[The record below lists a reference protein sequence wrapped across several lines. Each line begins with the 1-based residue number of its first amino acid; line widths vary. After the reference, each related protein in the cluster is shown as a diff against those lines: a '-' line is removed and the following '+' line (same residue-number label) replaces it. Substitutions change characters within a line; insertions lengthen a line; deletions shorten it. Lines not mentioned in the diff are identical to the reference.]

1 MLSESARM
9 TTAAELRFRV
19 QAPNAK
25 VRATTVIALDPASEP
40 FVGRLA
46 EEQWNHAT
54 FLKASSGAAGDPG
67 ASVTHVDA
75 DADASLTAFDGRP
88 TRVRDEVN
96 AADQVIMVASA
107 GGRADAAAAIGRA
120 CSDRRVTTTA
130 LIVGAADAS
139 DVEISKTLAQLR
151 PWSLMVVIANSDDY
165 VTDMMTALRV

>member
-1 MLSESARM
+1 VLSESARM

-19 QAPNAK
+19 QAPNSKA
-25 VRATTVIALDPASEP
+25 RATTIIALDAPSET
-40 FVGRLA
+40 FIRRLS
-46 EEQWNHAT
+46 EDRWNHAT
-54 FLKASSGAAGDPG
+54 FLKAPAGDPVG
-67 ASVTHVDA
+67 DA
-75 DADASLTAFDGRP
+75 EADDGWVSTLDDRR

-107 GGRADAAAAIGRA
+107 GGHANAAAMIGRA
-120 CSDRRVTTTA
+120 CSLKRVTTTA

-139 DVEISKTLAQLR
+139 DGDVSKTLAQLR

>member
-19 QAPNAK
+19 QAPNSK
-25 VRATTVIALDPASEP
+25 ERITTIIALDAPSEA
-40 FVGRLA
+40 FVRRLA
-46 EEQWNHAT
+46 EDRWNHAT
-54 FLKASSGAAGDPG
+54 FLRAPVGDPPG
-67 ASVTHVDA
+67 DPQADDGWVTTLSD
-75 DADASLTAFDGRP
+75 RR

-107 GGRADAAAAIGRA
+107 GGHAHAAAVIGRA
-120 CSDRRVTTTA
+120 CSLKRVTTTA
-130 LIVGAADAS
+130 LIVGAAEAS
-139 DVEISKTLAQLR
+139 DRDVSKTLAQLR